1 MKHYVNISRYMCGD
15 ALQKQLQ
22 QIFDDGLFDIDL
34 RVFFSKSNM
43 ITAED
48 VAYMLK
54 FFDVRVDW
62 DFDSKNIVF
71 IPTETALRRLKNNQ
85 LEF

>member
-1 MKHYVNISRYMCGD
+1 MKHYVNISRYMSGD

-22 QIFDDGLFDIDL
+22 QIVDDGLFDIDL

-54 FFDVRVDW
+54 FF
-62 DFDSKNIVF
+62 
-71 IPTETALRRLKNNQ
+71 
-85 LEF
+85 

>member
-1 MKHYVNISRYMCGD
+1 MKHYVKITRYMSGD
-15 ALQKQLQ
+15 SLAEQLQ
-22 QIFDDGLFDIDL
+22 QIVDDGLFNADL
-34 RVFFSKSNM
+34 RIFFTKSNM

-71 IPTETALRRLKNNQ
+71 IPTESALRRLKNNQ
-85 LEF
+85 LVF